1 MEGQTARMFVRP
13 YDLDIQRLSTGKPS
27 LRARVLRIQAAGPQ
41 VRVELQAET
50 GEAVVVEMQHAQ
62 FRESGI
68 TPGDEVFVGLRDA
81 RVFTEDY
88 SI

>member
-1 MEGQTARMFVRP
+1 LHI
-13 YDLDIQRLSTGKPS
+13 DRLHSGKPS
-27 LRARVLRIQAAGPQ
+27 LRARVVRIQAAGPQ

-50 GEAVVVEMQHAQ
+50 GEAVVVEMAHAQ
-62 FRESGI
+62 FRETAI
-68 TPGDEVFVGLRDA
+68 AAGDDVFVSPRDA

>member
-1 MEGQTARMFVRP
+1 VRP
-13 YDLDIQRLSTGKPS
+13 YDLDIRHTGSATPS

-50 GEAVVVEMQHAQ
+50 GEAVVVEMPHNQ

-68 TPGDEVFVGLRDA
+68 QAGDDVFVGLRDA